1 MSGCPPHTKRHAPGV
16 GLRDVRRLN
25 FAQLAVSATFWFGVA
40 LALVGIGYAI
50 GTALESALLGFLGAD
65 FIFLIVMSVFTSR
78 QGRASQDRR

>member
-1 MSGCPPHTKRHAPGV
+1 MSACPSHAKRNAP
-16 GLRDVRRLN
+16 DVRFPRVRKPDLGY
-25 FAQLAVSATFWFGVA
+25 LAISAAFWLAVA

-78 QGRASQDRR
+78 QGTAGRDRR